1 MKRESIILSLLI
13 FASFFTAIQGCSVQ
27 RKTVQ
32 RPLLLNLEE
41 LDTERNV
48 SNSELSKS
56 LRLLGDSHSEDSL
69 LMVIDKNSTFAP
81 DNHYYCSM
89 GPYWWP
95 DPEKPGKY
103 INRDGLVN
111 PNSRKYDRQKLA
123 ALAIKSFNL
132 SKAFYLTGDTAF
144 YNTFIKQLQVW
155 FVDKETY
162 MYPNFEYAQVIPGE
176 RNNKGRSTG
185 LIDAYD
191 FNTVI
196 ESIRLVNSV
205 KRIDKRTMEALQ
217 SWFSDFA
224 EWADKGEFSEAL
236 HRANNNIGVAYDV
249 TLVNMYLF
257 SGKEEQAKEIVD
269 NFAESRL
276 NMQIMDDGRQPEEL
290 KRTLAFSYSILNL
303 THIVDMFFLA
313 RYWYPNYY
321 HDHQERIDKAFAFL
335 GQYVNKPEA
344 FPYQQISSWDSCK
357 KDYNTQVKRLN
368 VLRGVIGD
376 RESKDRL

>member
-1 MKRESIILSLLI
+1 MKHESIFLTLL
-13 FASFFTAIQGCSVQ
+13 FFTVFFFAIQGCSVQ
-27 RKTVQ
+27 SNNAKS
-32 RPLLLNLEE
+32 PLIWNVEE

-48 SNSELSKS
+48 TNSKLTKS
-56 LRLLGDSHSEDSL
+56 LKTLGDSHRTEGL
-69 LMVIDKNSTFAP
+69 LMVTDKKSTFAP

-89 GPYWWP
+89 GSYWWP
-95 DPEKPGKY
+95 DPDTPGKY
-103 INRDGLVN
+103 INKDGYIN
-111 PNSRKYDRQKLA
+111 PERSQYDREKLA
-123 ALAIKSFNL
+123 ALTKKCYNL
-132 SKAFYLTGDTAF
+132 SRAFYMTGDTAF
-144 YNTFIKQLQVW
+144 YNAFVKQLQAW

-162 MYPNFEYAQVIPGE
+162 MYPNFKYAQVIPGK

-205 KRIDKRTMEALQ
+205 KRIDKRTMKALQ

-236 HRANNNIGVAYDV
+236 HHANNNIGVAYDV

-257 SGKEEQAKEIVD
+257 AGNEERAKEILD
-269 NFAESRL
+269 DFAESRL
-276 NMQIMDDGRQPEEL
+276 NKQIMDDGKQPEEL
-290 KRTLAFSYSILNL
+290 KRTKAFSYSIFNLN
-303 THIVDMFFLA
+303 HILDMCFLA

-321 HDHQERIDKAFAFL
+321 QEHQERIDKAFVFL
-335 GQYVNKPEA
+335 GQYVDNPKA

-357 KDYNTQVKRLN
+357 KDYNYQIKRLN

-376 RESKDRL
+376 REPKDRL